1 MIILNFTES
10 RFHIVTGPNMG
21 GKSTYIR
28 SIGVTA
34 LMAHIGSF
42 VPCEKA
48 TISLLDAI
56 LARLGADD
64 SQIKGLSTFMAEM
77 VETSAIMRVDII
89 K

>member
-1 MIILNFTES
+1 
-10 RFHIVTGPNMG
+10 MG

-28 SIGVTA
+28 SIGVSA

-48 TISLLDAI
+48 RISLLDSI
-56 LARLGADD
+56 LARIGADD

-77 VETSAIMRVDII
+77 VETSSIIRVSVELLFLYLFAIIFLV
-89 K
+89 